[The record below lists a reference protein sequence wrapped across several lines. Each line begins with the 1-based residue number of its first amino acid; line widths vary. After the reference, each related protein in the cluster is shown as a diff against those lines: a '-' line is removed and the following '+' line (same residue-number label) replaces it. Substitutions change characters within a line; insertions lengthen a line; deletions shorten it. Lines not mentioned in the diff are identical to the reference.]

1 MPPGMRPARLRF
13 AALLAIALAPGCFL
27 DEIDKSMDAYE
38 GNSTKAPAKP
48 GAAPTTATAKAAPGT
63 AAPGAP
69 AAPAGPSWWQTAR
82 TLGSDPIDETI
93 AACQID
99 GRVEF
104 QRRDDCLARGGRPQ

>member
-1 MPPGMRPARLRF
+1 MRPARLRF

-27 DEIDKSMDAYE
+27 GEIDKSMEAYE
-38 GNSTKAPAKP
+38 GSGAKAPAKP
-48 GAAPTTATAKAAPGT
+48 GAPTTTAKAAPGKPGA

-69 AAPAGPSWWQTAR
+69 ATPAGPSWWQTAR
-82 TLGSDPIDETI
+82 TLASDPIDDTI
-93 AACQID
+93 AACEID